1 MTGYQHLNTI
11 ESPTNNTQNSPILAF
26 PNEIVTLETL
36 GGGDRTADEIK
47 SEWSTFISK
56 LEIEYPNNAADIQKL
71 DAVTANINDVA
82 GWDQFLQLLK
92 TKVDAYLYPNEG
104 TDTTGTETTGT
115 DTTGTETTGTATTGT
130 ETPGTDS
137 TTETDDHSNGWH
149 EDEEVTEPT
158 SSGDDT
164 TSGDDTD
171 GTTTDTTSDTGSETI
186 SDSYSDYV
194 TLEALESE
202 LNSKFDT
209 FNSKIVSEIED
220 LLRNYNPTASVPT
233 DVTPT
238 SDHNNQAT
246 W

>member
-11 ESPTNNTQNSPILAF
+11 DSPTNNTQNSPILAF

-36 GGGDRTADEIK
+36 GNGDRTADEIK
-47 SEWSTFISK
+47 TEWSTFISK

-71 DAVTANINDVA
+71 DAVTANITDVA
-82 GWDQFLQLLK
+82 GWDQFLELLK

-104 TDTTGTETTGT
+104 TDDTTGTETTGT
-115 DTTGTETTGTATTGT
+115 DTTGTDTTTDTTGTDTTGT
-130 ETPGTDS
+130 
-137 TTETDDHSNGWH
+137 DDHANGWH
-149 EDEEVTEPT
+149 EDEDVTEPT

-164 TSGDDTD
+164 GSDDGTD
-171 GTTTDTTSDTGSETI
+171 GTTTDTTTDTGNENI

-194 TLEALESE
+194 TLEALDSE

-209 FNSKIVSEIED
+209 FNSKILSEIQD
-220 LLRNYNPTASVPT
+220 LLKNYNPTASVPT